1 MEKFN
6 LDGLVE
12 FQEKDRELYKYEQEY
27 SNSPAVKNYKIL
39 EKNARDL
46 RVLNLNLSREAEGV
60 LVQIKDRC
68 AEINK
73 EIDNNDNIPKS
84 YASFS
89 DLEDLQTEETIL
101 QQIIAKLDKYEKDVA
116 FRKRRLDE
124 IINEARNNEQK
135 INEIIKKARIVAEQK
150 KTAKE
155 NLLKEAGPL
164 KKSLDE
170 EAKSLNPAAYDKYK
184 AIRQAKGLPVVV
196 QMAGDSCGAC
206 GMDIR
211 IEMQELHVGEGA
223 ECPNCGRIVYRK

>member
-1 MEKFN
+1 MEKFS

-27 SNSPAVKNYKIL
+27 SNSAAVKNYKIL
-39 EKNARDL
+39 EKNVRDL
-46 RVLNLNLSREAEGV
+46 RVLNLNLAREAEGV
-60 LVQIKDRC
+60 LSQIKDRC

-73 EIDNNDNIPKS
+73 EIASNDNIPKS

-101 QQIIAKLDKYEKDVA
+101 QQIVAKLDKYEKDVA
-116 FRKRRLDE
+116 YRKRRLDE
-124 IINEARNNEQK
+124 IINDARSNEQR
-135 INEIIKKARIVAEQK
+135 INDLIKKARIVAEQK
-150 KTAKE
+150 KEAKAT
-155 NLLKEAGPL
+155 LLKEAGPL

-170 EAKSLNPAAYDKYK
+170 EAKSLDAEAYAKYT

-196 QMAGDSCGAC
+196 AMSGDSCGAC

-211 IEMQELHVGEGA
+211 IEMQDLHHGEGA